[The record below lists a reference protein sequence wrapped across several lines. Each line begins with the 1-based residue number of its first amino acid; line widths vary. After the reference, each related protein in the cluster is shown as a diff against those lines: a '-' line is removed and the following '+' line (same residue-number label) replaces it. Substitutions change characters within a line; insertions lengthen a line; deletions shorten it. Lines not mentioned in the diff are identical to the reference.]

1 MFMLI
6 AGGRGKEKRG
16 KKRALLDCPFPLL
29 CFLHR
34 LCGSYLLKIKCVL
47 KFRTLFIS
55 SKTCFSFQR
64 KDKHEKFGVVS
75 VLQGLETACS
85 LEISVPQ
92 EQTFNCSENSQASE
106 SFTGMHDAMI
116 ENFRLISGLQ
126 KQLEKHMSN
135 CSWRVVAKFE
145 ADAMEFRLFWMF
157 LRKKNILE
165 PCICSDLSYIQGCKG
180 QRGTQDHVN
189 KHPMCPRL
197 DITHVKGTGKLPLV
211 SLGLCWALSTHLSCT
226 PLDTV
231 I

>member
-34 LCGSYLLKIKCVL
+34 LCSSYLLKIKCVL

-55 SKTCFSFQR
+55 SKTWFSFQR

-106 SFTGMHDAMI
+106 TFTGMHDAMI

-135 CSWRVVAKFE
+135 CSWRVFAKFE

-157 LRKKNILE
+157 LRKKIYWSHASVQIYHTFRVAKDKGEPRTMWINTPCVQGLILLMSKVLE
-165 PCICSDLSYIQGCKG
+165 NCHWFPW
-180 QRGTQDHVN
+180 VFA
-189 KHPMCPRL
+189 
-197 DITHVKGTGKLPLV
+197 
-211 SLGLCWALSTHLSCT
+211 GLWAH
-226 PLDTV
+226 